1 MRARVPAGV
10 WGGAPHTHAA
20 APGLDRLSPA
30 TLQRFSATP
39 ARHADDARL
48 AKEEVENAK
57 FGWFHVKAR
66 GW

>member
-1 MRARVPAGV
+1 MPGKGAMGV
-10 WGGAPHTHAA
+10 EQGQPAA